1 MSGRNLNMLRIAE
14 KYKKEV
20 APALKKK
27 YGYKNIMAV
36 PKITKVVIN
45 TGFGRKVTAA
55 GSDERKKINKA
66 ICGDLAIICGQAPVL
81 TKAKKS
87 IAGFKLR
94 EGMAVGAM
102 VVLRK
107 KMMYDFLERLINIV
121 LPRERDFQGIKVN
134 SIDKQ
139 GNLNMSVKEH
149 IIFPEIA
156 PEKTRFIFGLEVTV
170 ATTAKDKEQGLE
182 LLKSLGF
189 PFKIKK

>member
-1 MSGRNLNMLRIAE
+1 MIRLAE

-20 APALKKK
+20 APALKKQ
-27 YGYKNIMAV
+27 YGFKNIMAV

-45 TGFGRKVTAA
+45 TGFGRKVTSA

-66 ICGDLAIICGQAPVL
+66 VCDDLAIICGQAPVL

-87 IAGFKLR
+87 ISGFKLR
-94 EGMAVGAM
+94 EGMAIGAM

-121 LPRERDFQGIKVN
+121 LPRERDFQGIKADSV
-134 SIDKQ
+134 DKQ
-139 GNLNMSVKEH
+139 GNLNLAIKEH
-149 IIFPEIA
+149 IIFPEIS
-156 PEKTRFIFGLEVTV
+156 PEKTRFIFGLEISVV
-170 ATTAKDKEQGLE
+170 TTARDKEQGLE

-189 PFKIKK
+189 PIKIKK